1 MLIGLPALGVSS
13 GPAPDTLTASAGIP
27 LPAGGTR
34 PVMRLFPHF
43 SSSVDLKKVSS
54 VDVLSIVTELV
65 RVSDSME
72 SIPTNG
78 ALWAS
83 FRAQHPMMMRVSGWL
98 IHYVVDQKHERL
110 VVVNVS
116 RG

>member
-1 MLIGLPALGVSS
+1 VLVGPAPGVSR
-13 GPAPDTLTASAGIP
+13 GPPPDTLTASAGIR
-27 LPAGGTR
+27 LRADGTR
-34 PVMRLFPHF
+34 SGMRLFPHF
-43 SSSVDLKKVSS
+43 SSGVDLNRVSS
-54 VDVLSIVTELV
+54 ADVLSIVTELV

-83 FRAQHPMMMRVSGWL
+83 FHAQHPMMMRVSGWL
-98 IHYVVDQKHERL
+98 IQYVVDQKHERL

>member
-1 MLIGLPALGVSS
+1 M
-13 GPAPDTLTASAGIP
+13 
-27 LPAGGTR
+27 PAGGTR

-43 SSSVDLKKVSS
+43 SSGVDLKRVSS

-98 IHYVVDQKHERL
+98 IQYVVDQKHERL